1 MNIVLIILIILLIIA
16 AVAGIIAAIAQC
28 NKIEEEKLNKDFK
41 QSVREVVKE
50 MSHQFDEYLKDQ
62 EETIQEELKDVIEQ
76 FENHKKSV
84 KEKIDLLDE
93 SEAAAKKR
101 HEQKLRELE
110 ERTTEFI
117 NNRAK
122 IEAQQMQSVIDF
134 YQGEQNKITQE
145 FEDFKADI
153 AAEKATLLE
162 ELNKEKQ
169 KQQEIINNY
178 KREEEI
184 KANRNFYKI
193 TISENEKSDIKKLKD
208 LSYSFSKPE
217 ILLKLIYET
226 YYKTK
231 IEELFKRVLGDNKDK
246 SGIYKITN
254 IENNKTYIGKTTR
267 FIDRLRTHAKRG
279 CGIERING
287 LLYDAMFEEG
297 LENFTWEVVLT
308 CSKDELTEK
317 EKEMIEF
324 YKSNEYGYNI
334 RKG

>member
-1 MNIVLIILIILLIIA
+1 
-16 AVAGIIAAIAQC
+16 
-28 NKIEEEKLNKDFK
+28 
-41 QSVREVVKE
+41 

-101 HEQKLRELE
+101 HEQKLKELE
-110 ERTTEFI
+110 EQTSEFV

-122 IEAQQMQSVIDF
+122 IEAQQMQSVISF
-134 YQGEQNKITQE
+134 YQGEQNRIIQE

-193 TISENEKSDIKKLKD
+193 TISENEKSDL
-208 LSYSFSKPE
+208 
-217 ILLKLIYET
+217 
-226 YYKTK
+226 
-231 IEELFKRVLGDNKDK
+231 
-246 SGIYKITN
+246 
-254 IENNKTYIGKTTR
+254 
-267 FIDRLRTHAKRG
+267 
-279 CGIERING
+279 
-287 LLYDAMFEEG
+287 
-297 LENFTWEVVLT
+297 
-308 CSKDELTEK
+308 
-317 EKEMIEF
+317 
-324 YKSNEYGYNI
+324 
-334 RKG
+334 